1 MAAYGRFVSWDIR
14 AAHGWLGYSGGTQ
27 AVLRRYSGVDGRL
40 IRASPCL
47 PTPPPLP
54 PQTYILDGNL
64 YDSKFLEGG
73 TQASTENGTES
84 VEDLEVC
91 ALLLNKKKVR
101 GRINGGRILGCAR
114 CC

>member
-1 MAAYGRFVSWDIR
+1 MGCIWEVCVMGHTGCAWVVGVLGRWR
-14 AAHGWLGYSGGTQ
+14 KAHQ
-27 AVLRRYSGVDGRL
+27 
-40 IRASPCL
+40 SPCL
-47 PTPPPLP
+47 PPPPP
-54 PQTYILDGNL
+54 PSPQTYILDGNL